1 MKRTI
6 SLLLALALAACAGCA
21 VPQGG
26 VTASPPAATP
36 GGTHPAQTPTE
47 PVEAGLIVQ
56 KIDGL
61 PDDFVMGAD
70 VSSLIALEKSGAVF
84 YDFDAN
90 AQDPLLTMRDA
101 GVNYVR
107 VRVWNDPY
115 DANGNGYGGG
125 NCDIANAAA
134 IGARAAQV
142 GLKLLV
148 DFHYS
153 DFWADPGKQQA
164 PKAWAGSTVE
174 AKAQAIAAYT
184 AASLQTLRD
193 AGADVGMVQIGNETT
208 TGLCGEDDWP
218 AVYTL
223 LAAGAAAVRAFDP
236 AIQIAVHMTNPED
249 AKYKN
254 YAFLLD
260 HYDVDYD
267 IFASSYYPY
276 WHGTLA
282 NLVAQLAD
290 IAQTYGKKVMVAE
303 TAWAYTLADS
313 DGHANTIG
321 DKLTYEKRY
330 PFSVQGQAN
339 AVAAV
344 IAAVASLGDAG
355 VGVFYWEPA
364 WIAVPAESAQERT
377 AKWEQFGSGWASSYA
392 SEYDPEDA
400 GVYYGGCACE
410 NQAMFDAAGHPLESL
425 RVFSYVRTGTACPVK
440 VDTVE
445 PVYLTVR
452 RNNGITLPQTV
463 PATNNDGTLTDV
475 PAVWEN
481 ADLAAIAAS
490 EVGTYAV
497 NGTAGGYPVTCY
509 INLVDE
515 NYIEN
520 SSFEDADTSMWAV
533 TPIAAGAQTDFQNK
547 KTDAYTGSVSL
558 HFWNADAVEW
568 KAEQTVVNLKPG
580 TYRFSIRAQ
589 GGDVGD
595 GAEMY
600 IYAIADGVTYT
611 QPFAVTG
618 WVNWQQPV
626 IEAIPCA
633 SGTMI
638 VGVYV
643 KGKGGGWGTVDDF
656 LLNPVS

>member
-6 SLLLALALAACAGCA
+6 SILLALALAACAGCA
-21 VPQGG
+21 EPQGG
-26 VTASPPAATP
+26 PSASPPAAAP
-36 GGTHPAQTPTE
+36 GETLPAQ
-47 PVEAGLIVQ
+47 PVDAGLIVQ
-56 KIDGL
+56 KIEGL
-61 PDDFVMGAD
+61 SDDFVMGAD
-70 VSSLIALEKSGAVF
+70 VSNLIALENSGAVY
-84 YDFDAN
+84 YDFNGN
-90 AQDPLLTMRDA
+90 AQDPLLTIRDA
-101 GVNYVR
+101 GVNYIR

-115 DANGNGYGGG
+115 DADGNGYGGG
-125 NCDIANAAA
+125 NCDAANAAK
-134 IGARAAQV
+134 IGARAAQYDM
-142 GLKLLV
+142 KLLV

-164 PKAWAGSTVE
+164 PKAWADMTVE
-174 AKAQAIAAYT
+174 EKAQAVAAYT
-184 AASLQTLRD
+184 AQCLQTLRD

-208 TGLCGEDDWP
+208 TGFCGEDDWP

-223 LAAGAAAVRAFDP
+223 LAVGAAAVRAFDP
-236 AIQIAVHMTNPED
+236 AIQIAVHFTNPED
-249 AKYKN
+249 GKYKN

-260 HYDVDYD
+260 HYGVDYD

-276 WHGTLA
+276 WHGTLD
-282 NLVAQLAD
+282 NLVAQLKE
-290 IAQTYGKKVMVAE
+290 IAGTYGKKVMVAE
-303 TAWAYTLADS
+303 TAWAYTLEDS

-321 DKLTYEKRY
+321 EKPTYEKRY

-339 AVAAV
+339 EVAAV

-364 WIAVPAESAQERT
+364 WIAVPAASYEERA
-377 AKWEQFGSGWASSYA
+377 AKWEQFGSGWANSYA
-392 SEYDPEDA
+392 AEYDPEDA

-410 NQAMFDAAGHPLESL
+410 NQAMFDAAGRPLESL
-425 RVFSYVRTGTACPVK
+425 RVFSYVRTGTVCPVR

-452 RNNGITLPQTV
+452 RNNEITLPQTV
-463 PATNNDGTLTDV
+463 PATNNDGTLTEV
-475 PAVWEN
+475 EAVWES
-481 ADLAAIAAS
+481 ADLAMIAAS

-515 NYIEN
+515 NYVDN
-520 SSFEDADTSMWAV
+520 YSFEDADTSMWVV
-533 TPIAAGAQTDFQNK
+533 TPIAPGAQADFQNK
-547 KTDAYTGSVSL
+547 KTDAHTGDVSL

-580 TYRFSIRAQ
+580 TYRFSIQAQ
-589 GGDVGD
+589 GGDAGD
-595 GAEMY
+595 DAVMY
-600 IYAIADGVTYT
+600 IYAVADGVTYT
-611 QPFAVTG
+611 QAFAVAG

-633 SGTMI
+633 SGTI
-638 VGVYV
+638 TVGVYV
-643 KGKGGGWGTVDDF
+643 RCKGGGWGTVDDF
-656 LLNPVS
+656 LLNPVE